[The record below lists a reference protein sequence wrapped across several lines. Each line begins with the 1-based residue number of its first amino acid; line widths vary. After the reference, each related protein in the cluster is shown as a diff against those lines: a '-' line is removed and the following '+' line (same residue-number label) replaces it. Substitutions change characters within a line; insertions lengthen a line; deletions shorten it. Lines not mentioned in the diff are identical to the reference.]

1 MTDLLSCV
9 RIVWAGGAGR
19 RRRRHGIIAFSG
31 GGANCVCGWR
41 CSFVSIGP
49 FSCALI
55 DYTSIHPSVRPSIH
69 SSGVRRCPF
78 NWSIR
83 QVDANQSVICLSIY
97 HLISPVYS
105 SLIRFYWPTPSLQR
119 AESTNFQLALLV
131 IDWLQ
136 SGRHWLTARRLQ
148 RYQRLELIPNF
159 NISPVINSRR

>member
-55 DYTSIHPSVRPSIH
+55 DYIHPSVRASVHPFI
-69 SSGVRRCPF
+69 RRPALPIQLIDSTSWCK
-78 NWSIR
+78 SIR
-83 QVDANQSVICLSIY
+83 HLFKYLSFDFSGLFIVNSLLLTNAIVTKGRVNEFPVGFVGY
-97 HLISPVYS
+97 WLITKWPA
-105 SLIRFYWPTPSLQR
+105 LINSKAIATLPTPWIDSK
-119 AESTNFQLALLV
+119 FQYFT
-131 IDWLQ
+131 
-136 SGRHWLTARRLQ
+136 G
-148 RYQRLELIPNF
+148 Y
-159 NISPVINSRR
+159 